1 MKYKV
6 RSIEGHF
13 VTVDYEDGRWATAQV
28 HHNTKPED
36 IDKIFGQ
43 FTGEFELTKRP
54 TERIV
59 IGEERETTDPNPET
73 AESEKVI
80 DYDQLA
86 KEKEAAKTPDPFRVD
101 IGTATTYVDGLPL
114 LLLGQLLAEQGKPA
128 LKQCMDAKL
137 QAIIDNP
144 EFSVDTLIEKLNDT
158 L

>member
-6 RSIEGHF
+6 RSIDGHL

-28 HHNTKPED
+28 HHNALPED
-36 IDKIFGQ
+36 IDKLFGQ
-43 FTGEFELTKRP
+43 FTGEYELAKRP

-59 IGEERETTDPNPET
+59 VGEERETTDPHPET
-73 AESEKVI
+73 PESEQVI

-86 KEKEAAKTPDPFRVD
+86 KLKEAEETPDPFRVD
-101 IGTATTYVDGLPL
+101 IGTAAKYVDALPL

-137 QAIIDNP
+137 QAIIDDP

>member
-36 IDKIFGQ
+36 IDKIFGS
-43 FTGEFELTKRP
+43 FTGEFELAKRP

-59 IGEERETTDPNPET
+59 VGEERETVDPIPET
-73 AESEKVI
+73 TESAQVI
-80 DYDQLA
+80 DYDQL
-86 KEKEAAKTPDPFRVD
+86 EQVKEAETTADPFRID
-101 IGTATTYVDGLPL
+101 LGTAPQYIDAFSLIYLGL
-114 LLLGQLLAEQGKPA
+114 LLADQGKPD
-128 LKQCMDAKL
+128 LKQCVEAKL
-137 QAIIDNP
+137 QAIIDDP